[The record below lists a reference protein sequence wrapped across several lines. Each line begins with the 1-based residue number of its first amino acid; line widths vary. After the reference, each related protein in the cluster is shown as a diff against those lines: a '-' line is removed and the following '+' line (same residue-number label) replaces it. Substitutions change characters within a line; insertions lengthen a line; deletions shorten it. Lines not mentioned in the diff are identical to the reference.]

1 VASYWYYPANL
12 AREIPEKR
20 EVTSMSLT
28 LKRLYV
34 DFLRQRY
41 QNTNHRKIKTMILD
55 QLCRDAGF
63 HRKHAVRILNQKA
76 AHKRKPGRLPIYHDG
91 VRYHVK
97 RLWILMGQVNG
108 RRMVKMLPV
117 WLKHYQGPGYGP
129 FIEEQLL
136 RISHATIERIL
147 RPYRRQLGRRLRTGT
162 THARLKYRI
171 PFKPF
176 DRNAVVPGY
185 LEADT
190 VAHCGDSMS
199 GEFLWSLTG
208 TDRMS
213 GWTEV
218 RAVWNKTAR
227 DVVEAMQ
234 DIEASL
240 PFVLK
245 GISTDNGSEFLNKLM
260 LQNLGPNK
268 NRKTDIFMTRGRPYK
283 KNDQCY
289 VEQKNYTHVRKLL
302 GYDRLDCPNL
312 KSIVND
318 LYKNEWSLLQNFFM
332 PQVKLVE
339 KIRLASKYKRKYSEP
354 MTPFERLMQS
364 NQLTEEKKNE
374 LKAKFESLNPFE
386 LQQRIQQKL
395 KHIWETQ
402 SNYESKRKTGP
413 LALLSSGNTFK

>member
-1 VASYWYYPANL
+1 
-12 AREIPEKR
+12 
-20 EVTSMSLT
+20 MSFT

-41 QNTNHRKIKTMILD
+41 QNTGHRKIKSMILD

-76 AHKRKPGRLPIYHDG
+76 AHKRRPGKLPTYHDG

-117 WLKHYQGPGYGP
+117 WLKYYQGPGYGP

-147 RPYRRQLGRRLRTGT
+147 RPYRRQS
-162 THARLKYRI
+162 
-171 PFKPF
+171 
-176 DRNAVVPGY
+176 GY

-190 VAHCGDSMS
+190 VAHCGESMS

-318 LYKNEWSLLQNFFM
+318 LYKNEWSLLQIN
-332 PQVKLVE
+332 
-339 KIRLASKYKRKYSEP
+339 
-354 MTPFERLMQS
+354 
-364 NQLTEEKKNE
+364 
-374 LKAKFESLNPFE
+374 
-386 LQQRIQQKL
+386 
-395 KHIWETQ
+395 W
-402 SNYESKRKTGP
+402 
-413 LALLSSGNTFK
+413 